1 MQERTS
7 DAIVI
12 ASVNR
17 MEWLPPELTRAGRFD
32 YIYKVDLPNHGE
44 RNTIFNLH
52 LARFDER
59 FKNGGDP
66 YNHESRKEVIKRT
79 QRCVGSEIQ
88 TIVERAAATTFY
100 RMFPDE
106 NAPIGSSLPPL
117 EISPETLLE
126 ERKQIKPLAIREAD
140 RVESMRN
147 KADLQALP
155 SSSADESV
163 FAISN
168 VDIYGD

>member
-1 MQERTS
+1 M
-7 DAIVI
+7 
-12 ASVNR
+12 
-17 MEWLPPELTRAGRFD
+17 L
-32 YIYKVDLPNHGE
+32 
-44 RNTIFNLH
+44 
-52 LARFDER
+52 
-59 FKNGGDP
+59 
-66 YNHESRKEVIKRT
+66 
-79 QRCVGSEIQ
+79 EIQ

-100 RMFPDE
+100 QMFPDE

-117 EISPETLLE
+117 EISPKTLLE